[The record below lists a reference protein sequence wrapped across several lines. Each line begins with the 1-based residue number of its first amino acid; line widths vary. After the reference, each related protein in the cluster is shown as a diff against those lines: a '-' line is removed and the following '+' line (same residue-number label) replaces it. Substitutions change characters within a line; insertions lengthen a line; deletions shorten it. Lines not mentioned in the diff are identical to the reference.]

1 MINRRIAVNHR
12 ICRRFPA
19 VLCALALLLSL
30 AACGGGKEP
39 RNVPREDSAQS
50 RQEPEQKTG
59 PASEP
64 EPAPEPKKEL
74 ISQTLTADG
83 LTYDFDNG
91 KLTITGSGQVT
102 NKAYEHVLEQC
113 GAGKEDL
120 TELVFGEGVEFGN
133 KLVFLDC
140 VNLTHVTLPEK
151 IDTIC
156 REMFAYCKSLK
167 TVESPAAFKEIGDAA
182 FLECAG
188 LEKMVDLAPGV
199 RIGYH
204 AFYRCTGLTE
214 AVLPEMSSI
223 GIGAFAFTGLVS
235 MTLPA
240 DQDGSPDYSI
250 VETPTLADVTLLN
263 GDSRYWVEFFCTY
276 ADCMPRDYPDYPD
289 YQLTIHAPAGSYA
302 ETYIHEQ
309 TEKKMQETGEECRVT
324 FEALP

>member
-1 MINRRIAVNHR
+1 MNHK
-12 ICRRFPA
+12 ICRRSLA
-19 VLCALALLLSL
+19 VLCALTLLLSL

-39 RNVPREDSAQS
+39 QHAPQEDPAQS
-50 RQEPEQKTG
+50 WQGPEQKTEPAFEPG
-59 PASEP
+59 PAP
-64 EPAPEPKKEL
+64 GPEPKKEP
-74 ISQTLTADG
+74 IPQTFTIDD

-91 KLTITGSGQVT
+91 KLTMTGSGQVT
-102 NKAYEHVLEQC
+102 NKAYEYVLEQC

-120 TELVFGEGVEFGN
+120 TELVFGDGVGFGN

-140 VNLTHVTLPEK
+140 VNLTRVTLPEN

-167 TVESPAAFKEIGDAA
+167 TVGSSAAFKEIGDAA
-182 FLECAG
+182 FLECVS

-199 RIGYH
+199 RIGTH
-204 AFYRCTGLTE
+204 AFYGCTSLKE
-214 AVLPEMSSI
+214 AVLPERSSI
-223 GIGAFAFTGLVS
+223 GIGAFTNTGLVR

-240 DQDGSPDYSI
+240 DQSGSSDYTI
-250 VETPTLADVTLLN
+250 VRTPTLTDVTLLN
-263 GDSRYWVEFFCTY
+263 GEDRYWVGSFYTY
-276 ADCMPRDYPDYPD
+276 AECIPRDYPDYPD

-309 TEKKMQETGEECRVT
+309 AEKKMQETGEECRVT